1 VRKKVSE
8 FSPLEEERPEADGEN
23 RKKFE
28 YDDDRPIRVL
38 GIKLVAKNGRRRKF

>member
-8 FSPLEEERPEADGEN
+8 FSPLEEERPEADGDD

-28 YDDDRPIRVL
+28 YDDDRPVCVL
-38 GIKLVAKNGRRRKF
+38 GIKLVTENGRRRKF